1 MQRAL
6 FAGLMLALAMD
17 AGARA
22 GDWPQILGPGRNG
35 AAADEQV
42 ADSWP
47 AAGPVIVWRRDTG
60 SGFAGVSV
68 SKGTAILYHRIG
80 EEEVVEAMQASSG
93 KVLWKS
99 SFPASYVPSYTEDAG
114 PRSVPIVS
122 RDRVYVY
129 GAMGELRCLDLSTGK
144 VLWERKTYEEFNS
157 KRPFHGEPAEGYFG
171 VASSPIVEGDKIIVN
186 VGGDASDAGI
196 VAFAADTGRT
206 VWRATRERAS
216 YSSPL
221 AVSVEGTR
229 HVIFV
234 TRLNVVSLDP
244 ANGHVRFQFP
254 FGRTG
259 PSVSA
264 ANPVILDGHLFVTA
278 SYGIGS
284 VLARIGSDRAEVLW
298 RDREILASQY
308 TTCVEKDGCL
318 FGIHGR
324 QDGPPA
330 ELRCINPRTRK
341 VLWSRPE
348 FGYATLIRCG
358 DKLLILKTEG
368 TLVLAAADPKKYE
381 EIGAA
386 RVCESTA
393 RALPALSG
401 GLFYVRDTSQL
412 KCLDLRPRMRDL
424 P

>member
-1 MQRAL
+1 M
-6 FAGLMLALAMD
+6 
-17 AGARA
+17 
-22 GDWPQILGPGRNG
+22 
-35 AAADEQV
+35 
-42 ADSWP
+42 
-47 AAGPVIVWRRDTG
+47 
-60 SGFAGVSV
+60 
-68 SKGTAILYHRIG
+68 
-80 EEEVVEAMQASSG
+80 
-93 KVLWKS
+93 
-99 SFPASYVPSYTEDAG
+99 
-114 PRSVPIVS
+114 
-122 RDRVYVY
+122 
-129 GAMGELRCLDLSTGK
+129 
-144 VLWERKTYEEFNS
+144 
-157 KRPFHGEPAEGYFG
+157 
-171 VASSPIVEGDKIIVN
+171 EGDKIIVN
-186 VGGDASDAGI
+186 VGGDEDHSGI

-216 YSSPL
+216 YSSPV

-234 TRLNVVSLDP
+234 TRLSVLSLNPD
-244 ANGHVRFQFP
+244 NGQVRFQFP

-259 PSVSA
+259 PTVSA
-264 ANPVILDGHLFVTA
+264 ANPVVLEGHLFVTA

-298 RDREILASQY
+298 RDRQILASQY
-308 TTCVEKDGCL
+308 TTCVENDGYL

-330 ELRCINPRTRK
+330 ELRCFDPRSRK
-341 VLWSRPE
+341 VLWRQPD

-358 DKLLILKTEG
+358 DRLLILKTDG

-381 EIGAA
+381 ELASV

-401 GLFYVRDTSQL
+401 GLFYVRDTRQV
-412 KCLDLRPRMRDL
+412 KCLDLRPRK

>member
-1 MQRAL
+1 
-6 FAGLMLALAMD
+6 
-17 AGARA
+17 
-22 GDWPQILGPGRNG
+22 
-35 AAADEQV
+35 
-42 ADSWP
+42 
-47 AAGPVIVWRRDTG
+47 
-60 SGFAGVSV
+60 
-68 SKGTAILYHRIG
+68 
-80 EEEVVEAMQASSG
+80 
-93 KVLWKS
+93 
-99 SFPASYVPSYTEDAG
+99 
-114 PRSVPIVS
+114 
-122 RDRVYVY
+122 
-129 GAMGELRCLDLSTGK
+129 
-144 VLWERKTYEEFNS
+144 
-157 KRPFHGEPAEGYFG
+157 
-171 VASSPIVEGDKIIVN
+171 
-186 VGGDASDAGI
+186 
-196 VAFAADTGRT
+196 
-206 VWRATRERAS
+206 
-216 YSSPL
+216 
-221 AVSVEGTR
+221 
-229 HVIFV
+229 
-234 TRLNVVSLDP
+234 
-244 ANGHVRFQFP
+244 
-254 FGRTG
+254 
-259 PSVSA
+259 
-264 ANPVILDGHLFVTA
+264 
-278 SYGIGS
+278 
-284 VLARIGSDRAEVLW
+284 VLW

>member
-1 MQRAL
+1 MRSAPCS
-6 FAGLMLALAMD
+6 GLVLALTLL

-35 AAADEQV
+35 VAVGEQI
-42 ADSWP
+42 AESWP
-47 AAGPVIVWRRDTG
+47 PAGPATLWRRDAG
-60 SGFAGVSV
+60 GGFAGVSV
-68 SKGTAILYHRIG
+68 SKATVVLFHRIG
-80 EEEVVEAMQASSG
+80 DEEIVEALHASSG
-93 KVLWKS
+93 KTLWRAA
-99 SFPASYVPSYTEDAG
+99 FPARYAPSYTDDAG
-114 PRSVPIVS
+114 PRAVPLIA
-122 RDRVYVY
+122 RDRVFVY
-129 GAMGELRCLDLSTGK
+129 GAMGELRSLDLSTGK
-144 VLWERKTYEEFNS
+144 VRWERKTFEEFNS
-157 KRPFHGEPAEGYFG
+157 KRPFHGEPPEGYFG
-171 VASSPIVEGDKIIVN
+171 VASSPIVEDDKIIVN
-186 VGGDASDAGI
+186 VGGDEDNSGI

-216 YSSPL
+216 YSSPV

-234 TRLNVVSLDP
+234 TRLRVVSLDP
-244 ANGHVRFQFP
+244 ANGRVRLEFP

-259 PSVSA
+259 ATVSA
-264 ANPVILDGHLFVTA
+264 ANPVVFDGHLFVTA

-284 VLARIGSDRAEVLW
+284 VLARIDGNGGEVLW

-308 TTCVEKDGCL
+308 TTCVERDGCL

-330 ELRCINPRTRK
+330 ELRCFDPRARK
-341 VLWSRPE
+341 VLWRQPD

-358 DKLLILKTEG
+358 DRLLILKTDG
-368 TLVLAAADPKKYE
+368 ILVLAAANHEKYE
-381 EIGAA
+381 ELASA
-386 RVCESTA
+386 RVCENTA

-401 GLFYVRDTSQL
+401 GLLYVRDTDQL
-412 KCLDLRPRMRDL
+412 KCLDLRPRQ